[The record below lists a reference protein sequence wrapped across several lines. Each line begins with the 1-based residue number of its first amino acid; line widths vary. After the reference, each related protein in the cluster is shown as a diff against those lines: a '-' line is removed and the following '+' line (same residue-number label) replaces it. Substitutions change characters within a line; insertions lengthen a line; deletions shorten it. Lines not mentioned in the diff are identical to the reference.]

1 MKELDFLFLYEHRVR
16 ELENL
21 CLIKYELD
29 KRGYRTEI
37 RYIEDAENALAVKPF
52 IHTEVLLVM
61 ACYNNQT
68 LDWQTK
74 NFVKFDK
81 VIDMQWE
88 NIVYPK
94 DEDRKDAYKNYTEIG
109 KDVVRVS
116 WGKQNQKR
124 MLDVVKMPP
133 EKLKLTGHVGMDFL
147 RQPLSRYYMSRQEL
161 FEKYDLPMDKKVVL
175 FASPYYGDSLDE
187 AYIRDMCMRFGDDWA
202 DYYTF
207 MCESQRQVLTWM
219 EEILRTDDEICF
231 IYRPHPGHPT
241 KCAQELAEKY
251 SNFKIISGES
261 VKQWIVTCDKVYTGN
276 SSVVVE
282 AFFAKKMC
290 QLLFPLPV
298 TEGFELKLISDSDK
312 ITDFE
317 GFQASL
323 YATEEK
329 FPTPE
334 ESIEEIYLID
344 WEEPSYI
351 KFANMAEEVLGN
363 DSYKLS
369 REQLKGYK
377 PTYTGVTGLVKSLSK
392 CDILY
397 RPYLKLLENSNLK
410 CGFLER
416 QRRIRNTAYQ
426 IEQEHSHE
434 LTSEK
439 EITAIIDRIKKA
451 LEK

>member
-1 MKELDFLFLYEHRVR
+1 MRELDFLFLYEHKVR

-37 RYIEDAENALAVKPF
+37 RYIEDAVNALAVKPF
-52 IHTEVLLVM
+52 IHTKVLLVM

-147 RQPLSRYYMSRQEL
+147 RQSLSRYYMSRQEL
-161 FEKYDLPMDKKVVL
+161 FEKYDIPMDKKVVL

-207 MCESQRQVLTWM
+207 MCESQKQVLAWM
-219 EEILRTDDEICF
+219 EEILKTDDEICF

-317 GFQASL
+317 EFQASL

-351 KFANMAEEVLGN
+351 KFANMAEEVLRN

-377 PTYTGVTGLVKSLSK
+377 PTYTGVTGLIKLLSK

-397 RPYLKLLENSNLK
+397 RPYLKLLENNNLK
-410 CGFLER
+410 CGFWER

-426 IEQEHSHE
+426 IEQEHSQE

-439 EITAIIDRIKKA
+439 EINTIIDHIKNA
-451 LEK
+451 LER